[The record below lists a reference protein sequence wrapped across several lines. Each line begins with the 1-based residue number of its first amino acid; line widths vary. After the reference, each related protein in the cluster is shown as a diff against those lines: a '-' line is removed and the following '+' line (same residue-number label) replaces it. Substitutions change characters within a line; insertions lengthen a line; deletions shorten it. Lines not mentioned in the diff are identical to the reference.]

1 MSAEGELVSLQHLER
16 IDLLHPIIQAS
27 AHELV
32 TRCQSSL
39 KRTLLVVQGWR
50 SLNDQALIYQK
61 GRTLNRST
69 GVWEITDA
77 PQVVTRA
84 KPGTSA
90 HNIVRVATGAPA
102 SMALDVI
109 PLNDD
114 GTIDWQPDETFWD
127 DLYEIAWKVGLDPL
141 GDPIG
146 SSLAGDMGHFEEP
159 AFRLKMEALGV
170 MFPLLKSERT
180 FA

>member
-1 MSAEGELVSLQHLER
+1 MNQHLER
-16 IDLLHPIIQAS
+16 LDFLHPIIQVS
-27 AHELV
+27 ARQLIE
-32 TRCQSSL
+32 RCHTSL
-39 KRTLLVVQGWR
+39 KRTLMVVQGWR

-69 GVWEITDA
+69 GVWEITDPA
-77 PQVVTRA
+77 QVVTRA

-90 HNIVRVATGAPA
+90 HNVVMISTGAPA

-109 PLNDD
+109 PFNED
-114 GTIDWQPDETFWD
+114 GTIDWDADETFFD

-146 SSLAGDMGHFEEP
+146 SYLAGDKGHFEEP
-159 AFRLKMEALGV
+159 AWKLKIDGLGLMYPASDLASV
-170 MFPLLKSERT
+170 I
-180 FA
+180 